1 MVIVWKI
8 GTFTSIFAR
17 GGSAHTD
24 VYLALLASETFRTLA
39 YKVVDLVDA
48 LSPVLA
54 GMTLA
59 QVQFCLAHFTSETR

>member
-24 VYLALLASETFRTLA
+24 VYLALLASETFGTLTPEVI
-39 YKVVDLVDA
+39 YHVDA
-48 LSPVLA
+48 FSTVLA
-54 GMTLA
+54 RMTLT
-59 QVQFCLAHFTSETR
+59 QINFCLARFSGETR